1 MKRQFSGLCLS
12 LVLAMTSLPA
22 LAANIQMTAGES
34 VGSVK
39 LGAADSVLKKNPFG
53 LPLSKSGKDTE
64 YEGQT
69 VYYYFY
75 GKPDAN
81 NSYPLQVY
89 SDVKGKVFI
98 FEVNS
103 PQFVLP
109 SGLKI
114 GSSEADLLKAYGN
127 KLKKQKRGS
136 IYIKYSLG
144 DRKGTDFY
152 VKNQKITQILIRSY

>member
-1 MKRQFSGLCLS
+1 MKKRLPGIMLS
-12 LVLAMTSLPA
+12 LAVALTSLPA
-22 LAANIQMTAGES
+22 LAANIQMVAGES

-39 LGAADSVLKKNPFG
+39 LGVADTVLKKNPFG

-98 FEVNS
+98 FEINS

-109 SGLKI
+109 GGLKI
-114 GSSEADLLKAYGN
+114 GSKEADLLKAYGN
-127 KLKKQKRGS
+127 KLKKQKRGN
-136 IYIKYSLG
+136 IYIKYTLG

-152 VKNQKITQILIRSY
+152 VKSGKITQILIRSY